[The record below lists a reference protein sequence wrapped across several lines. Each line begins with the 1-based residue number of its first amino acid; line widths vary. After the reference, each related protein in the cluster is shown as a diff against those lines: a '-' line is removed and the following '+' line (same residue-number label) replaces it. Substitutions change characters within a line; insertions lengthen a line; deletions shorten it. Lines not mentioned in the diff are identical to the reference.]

1 MRVLPFLLILP
12 LIFGCSNSSS
22 TEAQKTEGKSE
33 ELTCYFFFISDCPAS
48 RNNLPKMQQ
57 ISDQYPSD
65 VKVIGVVSDPLL
77 DQGKLDETLAE
88 MAVTFEVICDTNLNI
103 ARKHGATVTPQIML
117 YDGEKRIYSGKM
129 DDYYIK
135 LGKHKYEPTINYVDL
150 AIKEWKENKEIQ
162 ISETPLVG
170 CTINFD
176 F

>member
-1 MRVLPFLLILP
+1 MKIILLLSLFVLT
-12 LIFGCSNSSS
+12 FGCSDSKNETIAKVQENS
-22 TEAQKTEGKSE
+22 G

-48 RNNLPKMQQ
+48 RNNLPKMQR
-57 ISDQYPSD
+57 ISERYPSRL
-65 VKVIGVVSDPLL
+65 KVIGIVSDPHL
-77 DQGKLDETLAE
+77 DQTKLDETLNE
-88 MAVTFEVICDTNLNI
+88 FDIVFEVICDTNLNI

-150 AIKEWKENKEIQ
+150 AIQEWKGNKEIQ
-162 ISETPLVG
+162 ISETSLIG
-170 CTINFD
+170 CIINFD